1 MRCTLHSPFQL
12 VGKEQTA
19 DRKCEWRYLWRGRK
33 AGREE
38 VTVSDIICRRPVGK
52 VRYICDICLPSQ
64 FSLHTGLEKE
74 GGGMVHS
81 KGGNCN
87 YIAINPAMRNMGHW
101 GKEMGRVRAK
111 GLRSPG
117 LQSLEK

>member
-1 MRCTLHSPFQL
+1 MAKSGTYVTYVFHLNSPCTQ
-12 VGKEQTA
+12 V
-19 DRKCEWRYLWRGRK
+19 WR
-33 AGREE
+33 
-38 VTVSDIICRRPVGK
+38 RR
-52 VRYICDICLPSQ
+52 
-64 FSLHTGLEKE
+64 